1 MWQRDGQNYCN
12 GESSTK
18 IYAQQRR
25 QKMSRIHR
33 YYVPD
38 AIVFV
43 TQVVHRRIPVF
54 GQPHFVELLRQ
65 NLYETKRHHPFAMIG
80 FCFLPEHFHLM
91 IRPTGA
97 SDFSAIMHSLK
108 PNFTKDYKGMIGI
121 SGSMKFWQ
129 KGFWDHVIRDEG
141 DFQRHLD
148 YIHYNPVKH
157 GLVQRPEDW
166 AYSSFVTWQTQ
177 GFYPEQWGWLPPA
190 SIQDY
195 DWDVSEADH
204 D

>member
-1 MWQRDGQNYCN
+1 
-12 GESSTK
+12 
-18 IYAQQRR
+18 
-25 QKMSRIHR
+25 MSLVHR
-33 YYVPD
+33 HYVPG
-38 AIVFV
+38 AIVFI
-43 TQVVHRRIPVF
+43 TQVVHQRIPVF

-65 NLYETKRHHPFAMIG
+65 DLHETKRHHPFSMIG
-80 FCFLPEHFHLM
+80 YCFLPEHFHLM

-97 SDFSAIMHSLK
+97 SNFSDIMHSLK
-108 PNFTKDYKGMIGI
+108 PNFTKHYKACLGI
-121 SGSMKFWQ
+121 SGRMKFWQ
-129 KGFWDHVIRDEG
+129 KGFWDHVIRDED

-166 AYSSFVTWQTQ
+166 PHSSYTSWQAQ
-177 GFYPEQWGWLPPA
+177 GYYPKRWGWLPPA

-195 DWDVSEADH
+195 RWDAYEADR